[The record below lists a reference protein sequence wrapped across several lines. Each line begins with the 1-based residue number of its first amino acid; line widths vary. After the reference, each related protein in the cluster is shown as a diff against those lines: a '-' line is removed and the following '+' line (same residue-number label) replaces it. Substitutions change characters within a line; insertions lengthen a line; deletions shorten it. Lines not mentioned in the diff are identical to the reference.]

1 MYVLNNSYLYSRV
14 VRAYGPYFDLSCA
27 ASVHYIDSG
36 ITPGGFPLLHTND
49 IDELGLTIIG
59 KILVKRAL
67 REVKET

>member
-1 MYVLNNSYLYSRV
+1 MYVLNNSYCIIVLCCFCS
-14 VRAYGPYFDLSCA
+14 L
-27 ASVHYIDSG
+27 DSG

-49 IDELGLTIIG
+49 IDELELTVIG